1 MAITDQ
7 RGGSTVD
14 DIHVSADLE
23 SIIVTEE
30 QILARLAEMAADIER
45 DYQGRDLVLVG
56 VLGGAAMM
64 AVDLA
69 RSLTRHVE
77 LGWMAVRSYG
87 AGVTSSGSVRMLKDL
102 DMEVAGR
109 DVLIVDTV
117 VDTGLTIQWLAP
129 QIAQRGP
136 ASVHVATL
144 FRKPTAP
151 ATSNLLRYVGYEI
164 GEGMLVGYGLDYA
177 GRYRNLRCCAV
188 LAPHVYARPA
198 LR

>member
-1 MAITDQ
+1 M
-7 RGGSTVD
+7 D
-14 DIHVSADLE
+14 DSHVSADLE
-23 SIIVTEE
+23 RIVVTEE
-30 QILARLAEMAADIER
+30 QILARLAELAVQIER
-45 DYQGRDLVLVG
+45 DYLGRDLVLVG

-69 RSLTRHVE
+69 RALTRHVE

-87 AGVTSSGSVRMLKDL
+87 SGVRSSGSVRLLKDL
-102 DMEVAGR
+102 DLDVSGR

-136 ASVHVATL
+136 ASVRAAVL
-144 FRKPTAP
+144 FRKPTATP
-151 ATSNLLRYVGYEI
+151 AVSEVVHYVGFEV

-188 LAPHVYARPA
+188 LAPHVYAPA
-198 LR
+198 VHA

>member
-1 MAITDQ
+1 MDN
-7 RGGSTVD
+7 V
-14 DIHVSADLE
+14 HVSADLE
-23 SIIVTEE
+23 RIVVTEE
-30 QILARLAEMAADIER
+30 QILARLDEMAADVER
-45 DYQGRDLVLVG
+45 DYLGRDLVLVG

-87 AGVTSSGSVRMLKDL
+87 SGVRSSGSVRLLKDL
-102 DMEVAGR
+102 DLDVAGR

-117 VDTGLTIQWLAP
+117 VDTGLTIQWLVP
-129 QIAQRGP
+129 QIAQRRP
-136 ASVHVATL
+136 ASVHAAAL
-144 FRKPTAP
+144 FRKPTANP
-151 ATSNLLRYVGYEI
+151 ALSDVVRYVGFEV

-188 LAPHVYARPA
+188 LAPHVYSHTVNA
-198 LR
+198 